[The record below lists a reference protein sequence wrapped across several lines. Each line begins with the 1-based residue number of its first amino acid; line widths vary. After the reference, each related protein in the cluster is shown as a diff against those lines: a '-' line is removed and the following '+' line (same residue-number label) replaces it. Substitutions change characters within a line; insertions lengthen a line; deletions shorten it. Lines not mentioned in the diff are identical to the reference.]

1 MDKWRES
8 TDLALQ
14 AAGLGDVLC
23 IDEGGAATE
32 LDLVGRRRER
42 GLERVCVVVV
52 GASVF
57 CGDGRVVEG
66 IGRGGCDRYMALRS
80 ACAGVLEHLD
90 IAAGRAVI
98 GGVVGVVAFQ
108 FLQGNGNE

>member
-42 GLERVCVVVV
+42 GLERVCMVVVV

-66 IGRGGCDRYMALRS
+66 IRRGGCNRYMALRS

-98 GGVVGVVAFQ
+98 GGVVGVVALQ
-108 FLQGNGNE
+108 FLQGKWE